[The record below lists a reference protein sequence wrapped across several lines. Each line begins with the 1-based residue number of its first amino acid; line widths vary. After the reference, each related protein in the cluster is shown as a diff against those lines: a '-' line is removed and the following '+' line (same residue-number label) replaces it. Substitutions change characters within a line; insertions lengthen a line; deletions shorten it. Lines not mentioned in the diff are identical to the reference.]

1 MERVPFQKWIVL
13 LLFEPVGRAR
23 TLLVPRGHV
32 TRDWFVQRFCLGAF
46 ESDNFLRH
54 LDYSFVSAGVA
65 SSSSASPRSS
75 SVKPKREVTDW
86 RTREAL
92 FCFSS
97 CDWHWT
103 VKRAN
108 GIASS
113 RARGMGLVP
122 DQFRKAR
129 PVPAKASSTR
139 NLDRRRPIRHRPD
152 AFQKPKP
159 RCLQRASEECPG
171 QHRPWNRPWRRGV
184 EATSPSACA

>member
-1 MERVPFQKWIVL
+1 MERVPFEKRIVL
-13 LLFEPVGRAR
+13 LLFEPIRSPRAF
-23 TLLVPRGHV
+23 LVPRGHV
-32 TRDWFVQRFCLGAF
+32 TRDWFAQRFCLGAF

-54 LDYSFVSAGVA
+54 SDYSFVSAGAA

-75 SVKPKREVTDW
+75 SVKPNSEVTDW

-113 RARGMGLVP
+113 RARGIGLPDISHFPYVP
-122 DQFRKAR
+122 SSMRLS
-129 PVPAKASSTR
+129 ASS
-139 NLDRRRPIRHRPD
+139 I
-152 AFQKPKP
+152 
-159 RCLQRASEECPG
+159 S
-171 QHRPWNRPWRRGV
+171 
-184 EATSPSACA
+184 